1 MTLIELAVILGFWV
15 IALASPGPATLAIA
29 GTAMASGRRTA
40 LSLAAGVATG
50 SATWGL
56 AAALGL
62 GTVMIANAWVL
73 EILRYVGA
81 AYLFWLA
88 LKSLR
93 SALQPRTGTAQPL
106 RIRSAKSAYTKG
118 LMIHLT
124 NPKAILFWGALF
136 AVVISPTAPVRDII
150 VVGLSCVAVSTFVF
164 ISYALIFS
172 TERAMSVY
180 VKLGRWFDGVFATL
194 FGAASLKIL
203 TTKLA

>member
-1 MTLIELAVILGFWV
+1 MTFIELAVILGFWLV
-15 IALASPGPATLAIA
+15 ALASPGPATLAIA
-29 GTAMASGRRTA
+29 GTAMVSGRRSA

-50 SATWGL
+50 SAAWGL

-73 EILRYVGA
+73 ETLRYVGA

-88 LKSLR
+88 VKSLR
-93 SALQPRTGTAQPL
+93 SAFQPRTRTAQPI
-106 RIRSAKSAYTKG
+106 RIQSTKAAYTKG

-124 NPKAILFWGALF
+124 NPKAVLFWGALF
-136 AVVISPTAPVRDII
+136 AVVISPTAPMRDII
-150 VVGLSCVAVSTFVF
+150 VVGLSCAAVSTFVF
-164 ISYALIFS
+164 FSYAVVFS
-172 TERAMSVY
+172 TERAMNIY
-180 VKLGRWFDGVFATL
+180 LKLGRWFDGAFAML